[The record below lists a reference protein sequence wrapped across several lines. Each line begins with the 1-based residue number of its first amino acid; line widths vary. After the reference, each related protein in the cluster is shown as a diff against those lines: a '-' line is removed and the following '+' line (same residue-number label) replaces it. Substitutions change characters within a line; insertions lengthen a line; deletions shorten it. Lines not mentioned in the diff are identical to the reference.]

1 MPQDSFSRC
10 HPAANFLFFVAVI
23 GLGVTIQHPAYAIAG
38 LIGASVY
45 YLLLKGKKGVSFIG
59 SMAGMMVLITV
70 LNPLINTSGKHTLFL
85 LFGRPYTA
93 EAMAYG
99 AVLGLIFA
107 LTMVWFGCY
116 SEVLSSDK
124 FTALF
129 GNLIPALSLLLVM
142 VLRLIPAFTRKTKQI
157 SAARSAIGK
166 GTENSAS
173 RKEQVK
179 SGVSILSS
187 LTDWALE
194 GSIVTADS
202 MRARGYGC
210 VRRTNFHIYHF
221 SWRDG
226 CLCVL
231 IGALFVLVLSLGGTG
246 ATFTPKYACDNLTLG
261 FPAYC
266 VLLLTPSAM
275 YLREAIVWNNLKF
288 TA

>member
-116 SEVLSSDK
+116 SEVLTSDK

-142 VLRLIPAFTRKTKQI
+142 VLQLIPAFTRKTKQI
-157 SAARSAIGK
+157 SAARSA
-166 GTENSAS
+166 E
-173 RKEQVK
+173 
-179 SGVSILSS
+179 
-187 LTDWALE
+187 
-194 GSIVTADS
+194 
-202 MRARGYGC
+202 RAGEK
-210 VRRTNFHIYHF
+210 RRQH
-221 SWRDG
+221 S
-226 CLCVL
+226 
-231 IGALFVLVLSLGGTG
+231 VLSDGLGSGGQHCHRRLHASPGLRLRPPDQFSYLSFFLAGWLPVRADRG
-246 ATFTPKYACDNLTLG
+246 AVCAGAVPGRYGYHLYA
-261 FPAYC
+261 
-266 VLLLTPSAM
+266 
-275 YLREAIVWNNLKF
+275 
-288 TA
+288 

>member
-1 MPQDSFSRC
+1 MLTP
-10 HPAANFLFFVAVI
+10 
-23 GLGVTIQHPAYAIAG
+23 
-38 LIGASVY
+38 
-45 YLLLKGKKGVSFIG
+45 LL
-59 SMAGMMVLITV
+59 T
-70 LNPLINTSGKHTLFL
+70 
-85 LFGRPYTA
+85 
-93 EAMAYG
+93 
-99 AVLGLIFA
+99 
-107 LTMVWFGCY
+107 
-116 SEVLSSDK
+116 SDK

-210 VRRTNFHIYHF
+210 GHRTNFHIYHF

-226 CLCVL
+226 CLCAL

-246 ATFTPKYACDNLTLG
+246 TTFTPKYACDNLTLG

-266 VLLLTPSAM
+266 ALLLTPSAM

-288 TA
+288 TV

>member
-116 SEVLSSDK
+116 SEVLTSDK

-142 VLRLIPAFTRKTKQI
+142 VLRLIPAFTRKTTPASVCSTAVMHSSCPNSSGRGALTTINSKSDSSI
-157 SAARSAIGK
+157 LRRASAPLGMIVGRVYPS
-166 GTENSAS
+166 SAS
-173 RKEQVK
+173 RAEMY
-179 SGVSILSS
+179 S
-187 LTDWALE
+187 LELAPALT
-194 GSIVTADS
+194 I
-202 MRARGYGC
+202 RARP
-210 VRRTNFHIYHF
+210 I
-221 SWRDG
+221 
-226 CLCVL
+226 
-231 IGALFVLVLSLGGTG
+231 
-246 ATFTPKYACDNLTLG
+246 
-261 FPAYC
+261 
-266 VLLLTPSAM
+266 
-275 YLREAIVWNNLKF
+275 
-288 TA
+288 

>member
-1 MPQDSFSRC
+1 
-10 HPAANFLFFVAVI
+10 
-23 GLGVTIQHPAYAIAG
+23 
-38 LIGASVY
+38 
-45 YLLLKGKKGVSFIG
+45 
-59 SMAGMMVLITV
+59 
-70 LNPLINTSGKHTLFL
+70 
-85 LFGRPYTA
+85 
-93 EAMAYG
+93 MAYG

-116 SEVLSSDK
+116 SEVLTSDK

-202 MRARGYGC
+202 MQSPGLRLRPPDQFSYLSFFLAGWLPVRADRGAVCAGAVPGRYG
-210 VRRTNFHIYHF
+210 YH
-221 SWRDG
+221 
-226 CLCVL
+226 L
-231 IGALFVLVLSLGGTG
+231 
-246 ATFTPKYACDNLTLG
+246 YA
-261 FPAYC
+261 
-266 VLLLTPSAM
+266 
-275 YLREAIVWNNLKF
+275 
-288 TA
+288 

>member
-116 SEVLSSDK
+116 SEVLTSDK

-187 LTDWALE
+187 LTDWAGGQHCHRRLHASP
-194 GSIVTADS
+194 GLRLRPPDQFPHLSFFLAGWLPVRAD
-202 MRARGYGC
+202 RGAVCAGAVPGRYG
-210 VRRTNFHIYHF
+210 YH
-221 SWRDG
+221 
-226 CLCVL
+226 L
-231 IGALFVLVLSLGGTG
+231 
-246 ATFTPKYACDNLTLG
+246 YA
-261 FPAYC
+261 
-266 VLLLTPSAM
+266 
-275 YLREAIVWNNLKF
+275 
-288 TA
+288 